1 MFRRNRTPKP
11 VPARPTAEAL
21 TLGLRILADD
31 RAAGDDWALEF
42 FNDGPFDDDV
52 ANYPTSWVRKLRIFH
67 LGKPGPGDIP
77 WEAIELPAD
86 YEIPA
91 EFLRPRGD
99 SPTKTQGDT
108 YLMRF
113 LTLGGATVAVESTRF
128 VTRWSSC
135 PPFAADKP
143 YEISGFQWTCA
154 GCGAYGRE
162 GDTYHDPNY
171 RRQQEARDEANAHAE
186 KCRAFPAAPAN

>member
-11 VPARPTAEAL
+11 VPAPVDPAAL

-42 FNDGPFDDDV
+42 FNDAPFDDDI

-67 LGKPGPGDIP
+67 LGKPGPGNIP
-77 WEAIELPAD
+77 WEAIELPKGF
-86 YEIPA
+86 EIPA
-91 EFLRPRGD
+91 EFLRPRSD
-99 SPTKTQGDT
+99 SDSKEPVGTC
-108 YLMRF
+108 LPRF
-113 LTLGGATVAVESTRF
+113 RTLGGAAVVVERTRF
-128 VTRWSSC
+128 VTRWRSC

-143 YEISGFQWTCA
+143 YEINGFQWTCG

-162 GDTYHDPNY
+162 GDTYNDRNY
-171 RRQQEARDEANAHAE
+171 REQKEARVEANAHAE
-186 KCRAFPAAPAN
+186 KCRALPAS